1 METSSFKH
9 TLMQSRATI
18 LDILEDR
25 GYDSKPFRKTVG
37 PDLLKIANNSTA
49 LRMKLTSKTD
59 PNKFAVVQYEIEKSI
74 KNAVGSMKYIQ
85 SILSDYDINEPYT
98 NVNPFGSVKP
108 LININ
113 PQNTEVIVIFNEREV
128 SDDKESPFD
137 RCAYEAWN
145 AYKLK
150 IQFFPIV
157 RLVCNPL
164 KHILQP
170 KFEIVPKE
178 DHEALKKEW
187 YITNN
192 SQFPVI
198 RFHADMAARC
208 LGLMPSDI
216 VKITSYSPT
225 GGEYVKYRICRMTG

>member
-1 METSSFKH
+1 MESSSFKH
-9 TLMQSRATI
+9 ILMQSRLTI
-18 LDILEDR
+18 LDLLEDR
-25 GYDSKPFRKTVG
+25 GYDSNPFRKTVG
-37 PDLLKIANNSTA
+37 PELLKIANNNAA

-74 KNAVGSMKYIQ
+74 KNIVGSMKYIET
-85 SILSDYDINEPYT
+85 LLKDDDDT
-98 NVNPFGSVKP
+98 SV
-108 LININ
+108 LTNIN
-113 PQNTEVIVIFNEREV
+113 PETTEVIVIFNEREV
-128 SDDKESPFD
+128 SDDKETPFD
-137 RCAYEAWN
+137 KCSYESWN
-145 AYKLK
+145 KHKLK

-157 RLVCNPL
+157 RLICNPL

-178 DHEALKKEW
+178 NHEDLKKEW

-198 RFHADMAARC
+198 RFHADIAARC

-225 GGEYVKYRICRMTG
+225 GGEYVKYRICKMTG

>member
-1 METSSFKH
+1 MEGSTFKH
-9 TLMQSRATI
+9 VLMQSRGTI

-25 GYDSKPFRKTVG
+25 GYNSKPFRKTVG
-37 PDLLKIANNSTA
+37 PDLLKIASSSSA
-49 LRMKLTSKTD
+49 LRMNLTSKTD
-59 PNKFAVVQYEIEKSI
+59 PNKFAIVQYEIDRSI
-74 KNAVGSMKYIQ
+74 KNIVGSMKFVD
-85 SILSDYDINEPYT
+85 S
-98 NVNPFGSVKP
+98 
-108 LININ
+108 LINGN
-113 PQNTEVIVIFNEREV
+113 AAATDNTDEMLKVDPETTEVIVIFNEREV

-137 RCAYEAWN
+137 KCSYEAWN
-145 AYKLK
+145 KYKLK

-164 KHILQP
+164 KHSLQP

-225 GGEYVKYRICRMTG
+225 GGEYVKYRICKMSG

>member
-1 METSSFKH
+1 MEGSTFKH
-9 TLMQSRATI
+9 ILMQSRGTI

-37 PDLLKIANNSTA
+37 PELLKIASNSSA
-49 LRMKLTSKTD
+49 LRMKLVSKTD
-59 PNKFAVVQYEIEKSI
+59 PNKFAIVQYELDRSI
-74 KNAVGSMKYIQ
+74 KNIVGSMRYIDGIVV
-85 SILSDYDINEPYT
+85 SGPMEENTEDLLKVD
-98 NVNPFGSVKP
+98 
-108 LININ
+108 
-113 PQNTEVIVIFNEREV
+113 PQTTEVIVIFNEREV
-128 SDDKESPFD
+128 SDDKETPFD
-137 RCAYEAWN
+137 KCAYEAWN
-145 AYKLK
+145 KHNLK

-157 RLVCNPL
+157 RLVYNPL

-178 DHEALKKEW
+178 EHESLKKEW

-208 LGLMPSDI
+208 LGLVPSDI

-225 GGEYVKYRICRMTG
+225 GGEYVKYRICKMSG

>member
-1 METSSFKH
+1 MEGSTFKH
-9 TLMQSRATI
+9 ILMQSRGTI

-37 PDLLKIANNSTA
+37 PDLLKIASNSSA
-49 LRMKLTSKTD
+49 LRMKLVSKTD
-59 PNKFAVVQYEIEKSI
+59 PNKNAIVEYELDRSI
-74 KNAVGSMKYIQ
+74 KNIVGSMKYVEAIV
-85 SILSDYDINEPYT
+85 IKEPLEENT
-98 NVNPFGSVKP
+98 SELLKVDPET
-108 LININ
+108 
-113 PQNTEVIVIFNEREV
+113 TEVIVIFNEREV
-128 SDDKESPFD
+128 SDDKETPFD
-137 RCAYEAWN
+137 KCAYEAWN
-145 AYKLK
+145 KHNLK

-157 RLVCNPL
+157 RLVYNPL
-164 KHILQP
+164 KHSLQP

-178 DHEALKKEW
+178 EHEALKKEW

-208 LGLMPSDI
+208 LGLVPSDI

-225 GGEYVKYRICRMTG
+225 GGEYVKYRICKMSG

>member
-1 METSSFKH
+1 MEGTTFKH
-9 TLMQSRATI
+9 ILMQSRGTI

-37 PDLLKIANNSTA
+37 PDLLKIASNSSA
-49 LRMKLTSKTD
+49 LRMKLVSKTD
-59 PNKFAVVQYEIEKSI
+59 PNKNAIVEYELDRSI
-74 KNAVGSMKYIQ
+74 KNIVGSMKYVEAIV
-85 SILSDYDINEPYT
+85 IKEPLEENT
-98 NVNPFGSVKP
+98 SELLKVDPET
-108 LININ
+108 
-113 PQNTEVIVIFNEREV
+113 TEVIVIFNEREV
-128 SDDKESPFD
+128 SDDKETPFD
-137 RCAYEAWN
+137 KCAYEAWN
-145 AYKLK
+145 KHNLK

-157 RLVCNPL
+157 RLVYNPL
-164 KHILQP
+164 KHSLQP

-178 DHEALKKEW
+178 EHEALKKEW

-208 LGLMPSDI
+208 LGLVPSDI

-225 GGEYVKYRICRMTG
+225 GGEYVKYRICKMSG

>member
-1 METSSFKH
+1 MEGSNFKH
-9 TLMQSRATI
+9 ILMQSRGTI
-18 LDILEDR
+18 LDLLEDR

-37 PDLLKIANNSTA
+37 LELLKIANNSPA

-59 PNKFAVVQYEIEKSI
+59 QNKFAIVQYEIEKSI
-74 KNAVGSMKYIQ
+74 KNIVGSMKYIET
-85 SILSDYDINEPYT
+85 LLKEDADDNT
-98 NVNPFGSVKP
+98 LVNVNPET
-108 LININ
+108 
-113 PQNTEVIVIFNEREV
+113 TEVIVIFNEREV

-137 RCAYEAWN
+137 KCAFEAWN
-145 AYKLK
+145 KHKLK

-178 DHEALKKEW
+178 EHEALKKEW
-187 YITNN
+187 YITSN

-225 GGEYVKYRICRMTG
+225 GGEYVKYRICKMSG

>member
-1 METSSFKH
+1 MEGSTYKH
-9 TLMQSRATI
+9 ILMQSRGTI

-25 GYDSKPFRKTVG
+25 GYDSSPFRKTVG
-37 PDLLKIANNSTA
+37 PDLLKIASSSSA

-59 PNKFAVVQYEIEKSI
+59 PNKFAIVQYEIDRSI
-74 KNAVGSMKYIQ
+74 KNIVGSMKF
-85 SILSDYDINEPYT
+85 INALLQDPTVDNTDDMLKVDPET
-98 NVNPFGSVKP
+98 
-108 LININ
+108 
-113 PQNTEVIVIFNEREV
+113 TEVIVIFNEREV
-128 SDDKESPFD
+128 SDDKETPFD
-137 RCAYEAWN
+137 KCAYESWN
-145 AYKLK
+145 KHKLK

-164 KHILQP
+164 KHSLQP
-170 KFEIVPKE
+170 RFEIVPKE
-178 DHEALKKEW
+178 EHENLKKEW

-192 SQFPVI
+192 SQFPII

-225 GGEYVKYRICRMTG
+225 GGEYVKYRICKMSG

>member
-1 METSSFKH
+1 MESSSFKH
-9 TLMQSRATI
+9 ILIQSRATI
-18 LDILEDR
+18 LDLLEDR

-37 PDLLKIANNSTA
+37 PDLLKIANNNAA

-59 PNKFAVVQYEIEKSI
+59 PNKFAIVQYEIEKSI
-74 KNAVGSMKYIQ
+74 KNIVGSMKYIQ
-85 SILSDYDINEPYT
+85 TLLSEDDDSST
-98 NVNPFGSVKP
+98 
-108 LININ
+108 LTNIN
-113 PQNTEVIVIFNEREV
+113 PETTEVIVIFNEREV

-137 RCAYEAWN
+137 KCSYEAWN
-145 AYKLK
+145 KHKLK

-157 RLVCNPL
+157 RLICNPL

-225 GGEYVKYRICRMTG
+225 GGEYVKYRICKMSG